1 MKKAVLIIIIFA
13 LCLLSGY
20 QINDIIDQNINLA
33 DDIYQLMD
41 IVFDLLIISILVYEW
56 MKILKKQSN
65 K

>member
-20 QINDIIDQNINLA
+20 QINDIIAQNINLA